1 MSTEAP
7 FTPREKLFEKQKFFQ
22 SVQKH
27 TYLKGRMDIVTSV
40 AIPAALAATSLF
52 MIVSTCWLSLL
63 QLILIVALVRQPF
76 TNIITFCQGRGIY
89 NMSHGI
95 GKKEWYR

>member
-52 MIVSTCWLSLL
+52 MIVSACLL
-63 QLILIVALVRQPF
+63 LD
-76 TNIITFCQGRGIY
+76 
-89 NMSHGI
+89 
-95 GKKEWYR
+95 YRY